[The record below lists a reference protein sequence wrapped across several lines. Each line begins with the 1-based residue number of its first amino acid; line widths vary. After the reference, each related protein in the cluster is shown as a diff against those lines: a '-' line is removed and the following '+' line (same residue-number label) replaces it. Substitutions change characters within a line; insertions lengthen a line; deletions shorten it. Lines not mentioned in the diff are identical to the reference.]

1 MSTKP
6 PNAPVPYLRSRRD
19 FLCSAWNGIGSLA
32 LVNILA
38 DELEA
43 GPSALN
49 PLAPREPHLRRK
61 AKHCIFLFMGGGVS
75 HIESFDYKPALQ
87 KYAGERLP
95 RPEGLSGEVAT
106 ALDAPHTAMPS
117 LWDFKQY
124 GESGRH
130 VCSLFPHLAQHVD
143 EMAFAYGIR
152 LDNNNHGPATL
163 HLNTGSQFPGSPSV
177 GSWVGYGLGTPN
189 QNLPGYVVIQDP
201 RGGPVNG
208 SAVWGNGYL
217 PASYQGVRFRSSG
230 PPILDLERPAYL
242 AREQQ
247 RREFDLLK
255 WLNIKHVEQ
264 QPGASELEAR
274 INAYELAFRMQTA
287 APEVVDLD
295 RESEAT
301 KKLYGLDNPD
311 TAGFGRQCLLA
322 RRLVE
327 QGVRYTLLIHGERIG
342 QSSWD
347 HHTDVKGRMPQN
359 AVEVDKPVSALLT
372 DLKSRGLLEE
382 TLVVWASE
390 MGRTPYV
397 QQNDTPD
404 PKPGRDH
411 NQNALVMWMAG
422 GNVKGGSSVGATD
435 EFGIGGINPIP
446 LHDVHATILNLLG
459 LDDKR
464 LTYLHQGRYRK
475 LTDIGGHVL
484 RELIA

>member
-1 MSTKP
+1 MSTESCR
-6 PNAPVPYLRSRRD
+6 VPCSLRASRRS
-19 FLCSAWNGIGSLA
+19 FLGTAWNGIGTLA
-32 LVNILA
+32 LANLLA
-38 DELEA
+38 DEVEA
-43 GPSALN
+43 LPAPLS
-49 PLAPREPHLRRK
+49 PLAAREPHHRRK
-61 AKHCIFLFMGGGVS
+61 AKHCIFLFMSGGVS

-117 LWDFKQY
+117 HWDFQRS

-130 VCSLFPHLAQHVD
+130 VCSLFPNLARHVD
-143 EMAFAYGIR
+143 EMAFAYGVR

-177 GSWVGYGLGTPN
+177 GSWIGYGLGTPN
-189 QNLPGYVVIQDP
+189 QNLPGYVVIRDP

-217 PASYQGVRFRSSG
+217 PASFQGVRFRSSG
-230 PPILDLERPAYL
+230 PPILDLERPSGVS
-242 AREQQ
+242 REQQ
-247 RREFDLLK
+247 RREFDLLR
-255 WLNIKHVEQ
+255 WLNDLHGEEQ
-264 QPGASELEAR
+264 AGASELEAR
-274 INAYELAFRMQTA
+274 INAYELAFRMQMA
-287 APEVVDLD
+287 APEVVDLA
-295 RESEAT
+295 REPEAT
-301 KKLYGLDNPD
+301 RKLYGLDNPD
-311 TAGFGRQCLLA
+311 TRAFGRQCLLA

-327 QGVRYTLLIHGERIG
+327 QGVRYTLLIHGERIA

-347 HHTDVKGRMPQN
+347 HHTDVKGRMPRN
-359 AVEVDKPVSALLT
+359 AVEVDQPVSALLT
-372 DLKSRGLLEE
+372 DLKGRGLLEE

-390 MGRTPYV
+390 MGRTPYA
-397 QQNDTPD
+397 QQGNSPD

-422 GNVKGGSSVGATD
+422 GDVKGGTSVGATD
-435 EFGIGGINPIP
+435 EFGIGGIDPIP
-446 LHDVHATILNLLG
+446 LHDVHATILHLLG
-459 LDDKR
+459 LDDRR

-484 RELIA
+484 TDLIG

>member
-1 MSTKP
+1 MSTRLHQDF
-6 PNAPVPYLRSRRD
+6 VSRLRSRRQ
-19 FLCSAWNGIGSLA
+19 FLCGAWNGIGSLA
-32 LVNILA
+32 LASILA

-43 GPSALN
+43 EPASVD
-49 PLAPREPHLRRK
+49 PLAPREPHLGRK

-87 KYAGERLP
+87 KYAGKRLP

-117 LWDFKQY
+117 LWDFKRY

-143 EMAFAYGIR
+143 EIAFAYGIR

-177 GSWVGYGLGTPN
+177 GSWIGYGLGTPN

-230 PPILDLERPAYL
+230 PPILDLERPANL
-242 AREQQ
+242 SREQQ

-255 WLNIKHVEQ
+255 WLNTKHGEQ

-287 APEVVDLD
+287 APELVDLGT
-295 RESEAT
+295 ESEAT
-301 KKLYGLDNPD
+301 KKLYGLDDPN

-359 AVEVDKPVSALLT
+359 AVEVDKPVSALLS

-390 MGRTPYV
+390 MGRTPYA

-422 GNVKGGSSVGATD
+422 GDVKGGSSVGATD